1 MPDDPAPSNLP
12 VRLPPNAE
20 ARVGALMAID
30 RAALERVLARAAEL
44 QATTADDGAPS
55 DGLTEQQLLEVGN
68 EVGLSPVHLRLAL
81 AEERTRNVVP
91 SERGLVAQ
99 MAGAAVA
106 TVQRMV
112 RGTPADVLGALNQ
125 TMQRDESLIL
135 KRRYADRVTW
145 EPRRDL
151 WAALRRLSLA
161 SGRAYDLLRVSE
173 VAATAIAVD
182 DSRTLVRLD
191 ADVSGVRGRRL
202 QGGVAVAS
210 AGTVA
215 GGIIF
220 GLALLIQPALIP
232 AIAIGAVP
240 ALAGLAGGVA
250 VARTHRQ
257 ILQRAQLALEQ
268 VLDRVEN
275 NEARRPPSL
284 LDVLGR

>member
-1 MPDDPAPSNLP
+1 MPDDPASANLP
-12 VRLPPNAE
+12 ARLPANVE
-20 ARVGALMAID
+20 ARAGALMAID

-44 QATTADDGAPS
+44 QATMADDGAPN

-99 MAGAAVA
+99 MAGAGVA
-106 TVQRMV
+106 TAQRMV
-112 RGTPADVLGALNQ
+112 RGTPADILGALNQ

-151 WAALRRLSLA
+151 WAALRRLSVA

-182 DSRTLVRLD
+182 DARSLVRLD
-191 ADVSGVRGRRL
+191 ADVSGIRGRRL
-202 QGGVAVAS
+202 QGGVAVAT

-215 GGIIF
+215 GGIVF
-220 GLALLIQPALIP
+220 GLALLIQPALI
-232 AIAIGAVP
+232 AALAVGAVP
-240 ALAGLAGGVA
+240 ALAGVAGGVA
-250 VARTHRQ
+250 VARTHRH

-268 VLDRVEN
+268 VLDRVEHN
-275 NEARRPPSL
+275 DARRLPSL
-284 LDVLGR
+284 LDVLVR

>member
-1 MPDDPAPSNLP
+1 
-12 VRLPPNAE
+12 
-20 ARVGALMAID
+20 
-30 RAALERVLARAAEL
+30 
-44 QATTADDGAPS
+44 
-55 DGLTEQQLLEVGN
+55 LLEVGN

-99 MAGAAVA
+99 MAGAGVA
-106 TVQRMV
+106 TAQRMV
-112 RGTPADVLGALNQ
+112 RGTPADILGALNQ

-151 WAALRRLSLA
+151 WAALRRLSVA

-182 DSRTLVRLD
+182 DARTLVRLD
-191 ADVSGVRGRRL
+191 ADVSGIRGRRL
-202 QGGVAVAS
+202 QGGVAVAT

-215 GGIIF
+215 GGIVF
-220 GLALLIQPALIP
+220 GLALLIQPALI
-232 AIAIGAVP
+232 AALAVGAVP
-240 ALAGLAGGVA
+240 ALAGMAGGVA
-250 VARTHRQ
+250 VARTHRH

-268 VLDRVEN
+268 VLDRVEHN
-275 NEARRPPSL
+275 DARRPPSL
-284 LDVLGR
+284 LDVLVR

>member
-1 MPDDPAPSNLP
+1 MPDDPVSSNLP
-12 VRLPPNAE
+12 VRLPPNVE
-20 ARVGALMAID
+20 ARAGALLAID

-44 QATTADDGAPS
+44 QATMADDGAPN
-55 DGLTEQQLLEVGN
+55 DGLTEQQLLEVGS

-99 MAGAAVA
+99 MAGAGVA
-106 TVQRMV
+106 TAQRMV
-112 RGTPADVLGALNQ
+112 LGKPADVLGALNQ

-145 EPRRDL
+145 EPRRDF
-151 WAALRRLSLA
+151 WAALRRLSLS

-182 DSRTLVRLD
+182 DSRTLIRLD
-191 ADVSGVRGRRL
+191 ADVSGIRGRRL
-202 QGGVAVAS
+202 QGGVAVAT

-215 GGIIF
+215 GGIVF
-220 GLALLIQPALIP
+220 GLAMLIQPALM
-232 AIAIGAVP
+232 AALAVGAVP
-240 ALAGLAGGVA
+240 ALAGVAGGVA

-268 VLDRVEN
+268 VLDRIEH
-275 NEARRPPSL
+275 NEARRAPSL
-284 LDVLGR
+284 LDVLVR